1 MDVLSRMEIR
11 DEERQ
16 RTRDMDKNGGNLWII
31 SLERMQCGQLPKEN
45 RKSFPSLRITEH
57 DKRHKNQFSIFAS
70 SPILAGFVV
79 VALCVRLWGHP
90 NAYNR
95 LMIVH
100 KPSDNKST
108 SNNWSSSQTS
118 FTTKFVVWDAC
129 GCEWAIWIRLS
140 ITSIVIICLGVS
152 LISVARLCLA
162 S

>member
-79 VALCVRLWGHP
+79 VALCVRL
-90 NAYNR
+90 
-95 LMIVH
+95 
-100 KPSDNKST
+100 
-108 SNNWSSSQTS
+108 
-118 FTTKFVVWDAC
+118 
-129 GCEWAIWIRLS
+129 
-140 ITSIVIICLGVS
+140 
-152 LISVARLCLA
+152 
-162 S
+162 